1 MQLKRIQAGNHD
13 VSVLFSTGNH
23 DMTRLKYIFALPNIV
38 KSLGRRRQWLLS
50 RTPPRP
56 PRKPPLRLRPP
67 PCHQRW
73 SAVRQVVVSHLHEL
87 LPLFT
92 NLLRFLRLHLRRLQ
106 ECQTLFLLQL
116 VYSWNQVYVDSRCCS
131 DIQYERR
138 EPDTQDDA
146 DILDLL
152 MSVRSVTLAILRLV
166 KNVNERMA
174 LVFFHIV
181 KFATPTCKSNLF
193 MI

>member
-1 MQLKRIQAGNHD
+1 M
-13 VSVLFSTGNH
+13 
-23 DMTRLKYIFALPNIV
+23 
-38 KSLGRRRQWLLS
+38 
-50 RTPPRP
+50 
-56 PRKPPLRLRPP
+56 
-67 PCHQRW
+67 
-73 SAVRQVVVSHLHEL
+73 
-87 LPLFT
+87 
-92 NLLRFLRLHLRRLQ
+92 
-106 ECQTLFLLQL
+106 
-116 VYSWNQVYVDSRCCS
+116 DSRCCS